1 MPHEKRTVVV
11 FSGGGTGGHL
21 YPALAIAEALVEQ
34 RSDVRA
40 FFVGSAYG
48 IEARVLPE
56 RGVEHLLVPVRG
68 ARRSVT
74 PENVGVVADLFG
86 SVLRV
91 GELFQR
97 IRPALTIVTGGYAGA
112 PAGLVAAAGG
122 VPLALQEQNA
132 LPGLTTR
139 LLARFARQ
147 VHVAFPEAV
156 GVLPARARSRARL
169 SGNPIRSRGKS
180 SRADAR
186 ASLRLRMDGSVVLV
200 VGGSQGSQALNGMML
215 GAVRGVVL
223 ENATRPPGLQVLW
236 ATGPAHFLEV
246 SAAVAEL
253 GPPDWLRLVAYLH
266 RMEDALTASD
276 VAIGRAGAMTTSEFL
291 AWGLPAILVPLPT
304 AAGDHQTRNAQA
316 LEATGAAVH
325 LPESGLDGDRLWDEL
340 VRLVSDPARLEAY
353 RRAARGRGRPDAAR
367 DIAVAVRELLP
378 ATSSRARPAN
388 TRGSTP

>member
-1 MPHEKRTVVV
+1 M
-11 FSGGGTGGHL
+11 
-21 YPALAIAEALVEQ
+21 
-34 RSDVRA
+34 
-40 FFVGSAYG
+40 
-48 IEARVLPE
+48 
-56 RGVEHLLVPVRG
+56 
-68 ARRSVT
+68 
-74 PENVGVVADLFG
+74 
-86 SVLRV
+86 
-91 GELFQR
+91 
-97 IRPALTIVTGGYAGA
+97 
-112 PAGLVAAAGG
+112 
-122 VPLALQEQNA
+122 
-132 LPGLTTR
+132 
-139 LLARFARQ
+139 
-147 VHVAFPEAV
+147 
-156 GVLPARARSRARL
+156 
-169 SGNPIRSRGKS
+169 
-180 SRADAR
+180 
-186 ASLRLRMDGSVVLV
+186 V
-200 VGGSQGSQALNGMML
+200 VGGSQGSQALNRMML

-388 TRGSTP
+388 ARGSTP